1 MAPMKYSTTGKDII
15 APMEYTPMFY
25 SPNGKDYFERLLFEM
40 VIVIAKDKKYS
51 INNTISIKISFMHY
65 MYWKRVM
72 LPVVFEEFKL
82 VCISFLAVLLFC
94 LCFLFLFFA
103 ISFHCQCQLV
113 KSQLWQ
119 ISGGIGCPRFLRAW
133 Y

>member
-40 VIVIAKDKKYS
+40 VIGIAKDKKYS

-65 MYWKRVM
+65 MYWRRVM
-72 LPVVFEEFKL
+72 LPVVFEEFEL
-82 VCISFLAVLLFC
+82 VCISFLALLLFYF
-94 LCFLFLFFA
+94 CFCFVFVFFCY
-103 ISFHCQCQLV
+103 FG
-113 KSQLWQ
+113 KSW
-119 ISGGIGCPRFLRAW
+119 
-133 Y
+133 